1 MVEKTLS
8 SYDPLAYYVNN
19 IEDLDPVIC
28 QAYISNDSTKI
39 SELASTG
46 EINFDIYICVNRH
59 GHAFVLC
66 SPIGNPGDIYTDMFS
81 DDINLIPSLAM
92 CWTFEVCYENIE
104 LMTYKIKKSFQLFKE
119 IEKHIKYSYHIGRY
133 KNTSPNALQ
142 FAAIRAAPHR
152 YNVLLNDCVEFAKEF
167 CMCLLSYCNNH
178 KTLESEVNSNI
189 RKASATGLS
198 IERLSRNVRSSGL
211 LGNTFLAG
219 GLKLSTLTGLVG
231 TRGMII
237 FAVLLLLLLLV
248 YPIVVALVIFY
259 LLK

>member
-28 QAYISNDSTKI
+28 QAYTSNDSTKI
-39 SELASTG
+39 SELTSKG
-46 EINFDIYICVNRH
+46 EMNFDIYICVNRH

-66 SPIGNPGDIYTDMFS
+66 SPVGNPGDLFIDMLS
-81 DDINLIPSLAM
+81 DDISLIPRLAM
-92 CWTFEVCYENIE
+92 CWTFEVSYENIE
-104 LMTYKIKKSFQLFKE
+104 LMTYKIKKDFQLFKD
-119 IEKHIKYSYHIGRY
+119 IEKHIKYSYYIGRY
-133 KNTSPNALQ
+133 KSSSPNALQ

-167 CMCLLSYCNNH
+167 CICLLSYCSNH
-178 KTLESEVNSNI
+178 KTLESEVKSKI

-219 GLKLSTLTGLVG
+219 GLKLSTFTGPIG
-231 TRGMII
+231 SRGMIVLI
-237 FAVLLLLLLLV
+237 ILVLLLLFV

-259 LLK
+259 FLK